1 MITALTNF
9 KFMAAYRCRTS
20 LRVASLRSSCA
31 HRPPD
36 VTSPDEG
43 CYKFGVKCVLTRD
56 IILTAVTVSVHCQCG
71 VILTVI
77 HGGQTMRPAKGSVR
91 RRALTESRGA
101 VVRACLLQAAAGADV
116 AGLVFLVASSVS
128 GSLASPGIAGS
139 EVRFRN
145 SLPVTVTDSL
155 SAAKKQ

>member
-1 MITALTNF
+1 M
-9 KFMAAYRCRTS
+9 
-20 LRVASLRSSCA
+20 
-31 HRPPD
+31 
-36 VTSPDEG
+36 TSPDEG

-77 HGGQTMRPAKGSVR
+77 HGGPTMRPAKGSVR